1 MKFPENLAV
10 YGDQAYRGDCPSE
23 SSEQIAFFSELK
35 RKYPLLHAIAI
46 HPKNEGKRAK
56 GQFQQLAKDKAMG
69 LNVGSADIIIP
80 ASPAFV
86 CELKRK
92 DHTQSKFQA
101 GQVEY
106 LESCKA
112 MGAFVCVAL
121 GYEAAMQAV
130 DEYAKVICI
139 KEITTGADIIR
150 ALELIGVIE

>member
-1 MKFPENLAV
+1 MKFPDWLKI
-10 YGDQAYRGDCPSE
+10 YGDQSFRGECQTE
-23 SSEQIAFFSELK
+23 TSEQIAFFTELK
-35 RKYPLLHAIAI
+35 RKYPHLHAIAI
-46 HPKNEGKRAK
+46 HPKNEGKRMK

-92 DHTQSKFQA
+92 DHTKSKFQA

-106 LESCKA
+106 LANCQKI
-112 MGAFVCVAL
+112 GAFVCVAL

-130 DEYAKVICI
+130 DEYMKTVIYI
-139 KEITTGADIIR
+139 KE
-150 ALELIGVIE
+150 

>member
-1 MKFPENLAV
+1 MKFPEWMKV
-10 YGDQAYRGDCPSE
+10 YGDQLFRGDCPTE
-23 SSEQIAFFSELK
+23 TSEQVAFFAKLK
-35 RKYPLLHAIAI
+35 RKHPHLHAIAI
-46 HPKNEGKRAK
+46 HPKNEGKRIK

-92 DHTQSKFQA
+92 DHTKSKFQA

-106 LESCKA
+106 LKNCQA

-121 GYEAAMQAV
+121 GHEAAMHAV
-130 DEYAKVICI
+130 DEYAKTVIYI
-139 KEITTGADIIR
+139 KE
-150 ALELIGVIE
+150 

>member
-1 MKFPENLAV
+1 
-10 YGDQAYRGDCPSE
+10 
-23 SSEQIAFFSELK
+23 
-35 RKYPLLHAIAI
+35 
-46 HPKNEGKRAK
+46 
-56 GQFQQLAKDKAMG
+56 MG

-106 LESCKA
+106 LENCQA

-121 GYEAAMQAV
+121 GYEAAIQAV
-130 DEYAKVICI
+130 DDYCDLHQRII
-139 KEITTGADIIR
+139 KR
-150 ALELIGVIE
+150 HC